1 LNEYTR
7 REEIRW
13 TLATVA
19 VLVPAVAIAIVQL
32 VTAEG
37 PMITDPEAI
46 GAADKAMQLKANYE
60 TCAKTARKLTD
71 EVSVFGSRAAQAE
84 KDAED
89 KTKKLKKKSR
99 NPSRVK
105 KVEPN
110 IPWSAAA
117 PVLKYARRLREGK
130 CRAQTEAAT
139 GKQDDSLQAW
149 KAIRKAAK
157 IKDPGSKKEK
167 REAARKLRKFF
178 KSAPVEKLQVHTDA
192 AAVKL
197 EGDVQ
202 TALSKREQALI
213 RAPLPKGLFP
223 RGMAIGVGV
232 GVALAALI
240 ISYISVHSA
249 SLRRGKTLVSLR
261 RFANTPEAGLQA
273 AAIVR
278 LAAHHNGG
286 EPGMVVGSALGGLV
300 AGLLSPTNDPNIFIA
315 DLFVAGSMGG
325 LLIGL
330 AAQWLT
336 RTLSG
341 ARNWRER
348 TKELGD
354 VEKPTIPVALMLGG
368 VTPGLEKQFLRYF
381 EALPV
386 ADAAM
391 VVQKLAAQ
399 AEEQILAA
407 ADAASQGQMP
417 NAPIPDGA
425 TPWGGPGAPG
435 GQMPPGGGM
444 PPAGPVGYGG

>member
-19 VLVPAVAIAIVQL
+19 VLVPAVAIAIVKL
-32 VTAEG
+32 VMAQG
-37 PMITDPEAI
+37 PMITNPEAI
-46 GAADKAMQLKANYE
+46 KAADEAMRHKASYEVCSKTSQKLK
-60 TCAKTARKLTD
+60 D
-71 EVSVFGSRAAQAE
+71 EVSVFRSRAAQAE
-84 KDAED
+84 KDAKD
-89 KTKKLKKKSR
+89 KTAKKKKKAR
-99 NPSRVK
+99 YPDKVK
-105 KVEPN
+105 AIEPL

-117 PVLKYARRLREGK
+117 PVLKYARRLREAK
-130 CRAQTEAAT
+130 CRSQTEAVV
-139 GKQDDSLQAW
+139 GKDEDSLLAW

-167 REAARKLRKFF
+167 REAARGLHKYF
-178 KSAPVEKLQVHTDA
+178 KKAPVDKLQEHSAKA
-192 AAVKL
+192 ATTL
-197 EGDVQ
+197 ETRV
-202 TALSKREQALI
+202 TAALNKRDKDLI
-213 RAPLPKGLFP
+213 RASLPQGLFP
-223 RGMAIGVGV
+223 RGAAIGVGV
-232 GVALAALI
+232 GVSLAALI
-240 ISYISVHSA
+240 ISYISVRSA
-249 SLRRGKTLVSLR
+249 SVRRGKTLVSLR

-300 AGLLSPTNDPNIFIA
+300 AALLSPTDDPNIFIA

-336 RTLSG
+336 RTLTG
-341 ARNWRER
+341 TRNWRER

-354 VEKPTIPVALMLGG
+354 IEKPTIPVALMLGG

-407 ADAASQGQMP
+407 ADAASQGQGPPGMP
-417 NAPIPDGA
+417 APDAP
-425 TPWGGPGAPG
+425 TPWGGPEAPG
-435 GQMPPGGGM
+435 GMVPPGGAPPGG
-444 PPAGPVGYGG
+444 PAGYG